1 MAPRRNAGPFFMV
14 TDIDKVQD
22 PVVGN
27 PCEDCPN
34 WADLKQQRLRM
45 ARLLKK
51 AGDGLENRLSDPKL
65 QLTVGDYLKLMQ
77 FAKEIEKET
86 DEEGP
91 REIKVTWVDPYSK

>member
-1 MAPRRNAGPFFMV
+1 MHKKQ
-14 TDIDKVQD
+14 IDEEQEELVAED
-22 PVVGN
+22 
-27 PCEDCPN
+27 PCEDCPH

-51 AGDGLENRLSDPKL
+51 AGDGLEQRLTDAKL

-77 FAKEIEKET
+77 FAREIEKET

-91 REIKVTWVDPYSK
+91 REIKVTWVDPLSK

>member
-1 MAPRRNAGPFFMV
+1 MRKKQ
-14 TDIDKVQD
+14 IDEEQELEREEL
-22 PVVGN
+22 VVVD

-45 ARLLKK
+45 ARLLKR
-51 AGDGLENRLSDPKL
+51 AGDGLENRLNDAKL

-77 FAKEIEKET
+77 FAKEVEKET

-91 REIKVTWVDPYSK
+91 RELKVTWVDPLSK